1 MINHKLEKKNYIYKK
16 KEKTKVHPVIQKDPE
31 IQKKYIYIYIPYF
44 AFLKNLSIQSFNR
57 DDVAA

>member
-16 KEKTKVHPVIQKDPE
+16 KEKTKVHPVIQNNPE
-31 IQKKYIYIYIPYF
+31 IQNKYIYIPYF